1 WVGDVAILGVG
12 PQPGT
17 VKTATNCVLFV
28 LGARAVLS
36 FAVSLPGLRRGFFPG
51 TSAAEARERVRELR
65 RAGLPKWKQVRLSV
79 LEEPTAL
86 PAWLRTYPA
95 RTVRRVP
102 RPAKVVRRPAIER
115 PPRLSRGT
123 RLVAT
128 VCLVV
133 LAATACSFA
142 FIS

>member
-1 WVGDVAILGVG
+1 SGLVVVLAGQLTASRRGRPVGEIRAGGWVGDVAILGVG
-12 PQPGT
+12 PQPAT

-36 FAVSLPGLRRGFFPG
+36 FAVTLPGLRRGFFPG

-86 PAWLRTYPA
+86 PAWLRTYP
-95 RTVRRVP
+95 
-102 RPAKVVRRPAIER
+102 
-115 PPRLSRGT
+115 
-123 RLVAT
+123 
-128 VCLVV
+128 
-133 LAATACSFA
+133 
-142 FIS
+142 